1 MKEWTME
8 DLECGQYLLERMLE
22 LAEAAAEG
30 SCTDKRRA
38 ALQKGLAL
46 LREGVRERL
55 DKSGEGDT

>member
-1 MKEWTME
+1 ME

-22 LAEAAAEG
+22 LAEAAADG
-30 SCTDKRRA
+30 SCTDQRRA